1 MAASVHGKVLHD
13 CYFSVVKTKILKFDS
28 TFGVN
33 LIAYGVFIQYH
44 LIISCHSEPLK
55 PWPKNFTTFRCLPSC
70 HNMREFWQSV
80 SQEGYCGHLS
90 NDSSTGHKK
99 LEKKWLKY
107 VGGITLNINQKK
119 I

>member
-1 MAASVHGKVLHD
+1 MFPLVAASVHAKVLHD

-33 LIAYGVFIQYH
+33 YNLNVYGVFIQYH

-55 PWPKNFTTFRCLPSC
+55 PLMAQKLCDFSVFTFLPQYERILPK
-70 HNMREFWQSV
+70 SV
-80 SQEGYCGHLS
+80 RQEGYCGHLS

-99 LEKKWLKY
+99 LD
-107 VGGITLNINQKK
+107 IK
-119 I
+119 ILF